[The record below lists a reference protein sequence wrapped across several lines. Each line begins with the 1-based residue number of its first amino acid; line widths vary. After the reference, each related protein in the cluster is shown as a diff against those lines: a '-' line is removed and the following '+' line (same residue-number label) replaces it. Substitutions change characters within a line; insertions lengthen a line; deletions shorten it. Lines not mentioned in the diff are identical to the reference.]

1 MSEYENNNEEQRNI
15 PSEDNIEQ
23 QEKTAEEQFEKSV
36 ENMSKAAEDAAQKKA
51 GEGYAYY
58 NVDSFENKADQ
69 NSENAA
75 SMNGKKK
82 HKKEK
87 RPMGTGKKF
96 GLSVAMAAVVGLV
109 AGTVFYGVN
118 FVGNRFIYDTSKTA
132 VIAQTDTGNRISEK
146 TSAVNESTNEAD
158 GADSDAAYSVGTVA
172 DVASESMPSLVTI
185 STLSVQEMQSFFGG
199 NQEYEVQGAG
209 TGVIV
214 GKNDTE
220 LLIATN
226 NHVINNAQSVS
237 VGFIDETSV
246 EAQVKG
252 NDSDNDLAIV
262 SVKLSDIPEETMEK
276 IKIATIGDSDQ
287 LALGEQVVAIGN
299 ALGYGQSVTSGYISA
314 FNRDLSLSDGTNVFT
329 STGLIQ
335 TDAAINSG
343 NSGGALLNMNGEL
356 IGINEAKSSSSSSSG
371 ASVEGIG
378 YAIPIS
384 KALPI
389 LQELMNLPTREK
401 VDSNNTGYLG
411 VTCADV
417 TSDIS
422 NSYNMP
428 QGVCV
433 TSVIDGGAAEA
444 AGIQKGDVITKIDG
458 HKVSTYEDIKEQL
471 QYYAADQTIAITIM
485 RADQGEYVEQDI
497 NVTLTSYDVLQKY
510 YDSAK
515 NNGANPDQED

>member
-15 PSEDNIEQ
+15 PSEDNIEE

-75 SMNGKKK
+75 AINGKKK

-96 GLSVAMAAVVGLV
+96 GVAVAMAAVVGLV

-158 GADSDAAYSVGTVA
+158 GADSDATYSVGTVA

-252 NDSDNDLAIV
+252 NDSDNDLA
-262 SVKLSDIPEETMEK
+262 
-276 IKIATIGDSDQ
+276 IATIGDSDQ

-515 NNGANPDQED
+515 NNGANPDEED